1 MKEIRHR
8 KRKIYEWK
16 KTWEDSEK
24 VECIF
29 KKVFKKIWMYVR
41 EMDGWKKRIHF
52 WMNEQK

>member
-1 MKEIRHR
+1 MKEIRQ
-8 KRKIYEWK
+8 KMEIYEWQ